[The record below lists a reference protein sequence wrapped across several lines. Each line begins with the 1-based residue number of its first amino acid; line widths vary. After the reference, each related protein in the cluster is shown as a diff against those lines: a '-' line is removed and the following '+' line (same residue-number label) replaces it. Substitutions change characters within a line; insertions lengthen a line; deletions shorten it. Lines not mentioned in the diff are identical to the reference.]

1 MIEILIAG
9 VIGAL
14 ALGVYLLFRQLRTI
28 SWQLT
33 QLRVEHDSERIL
45 HAIGVTSTAV
55 HARPYPIRRK
65 RHLALYLGGGAAV
78 LAFLARN
85 VRLHPAAAAT
95 AGGVALAAAAAT
107 VVTLAPRPQEYAEE
121 PPFPMTSVTPTEGP
135 LQDPTTDIESQPSS
149 SPNTQGKLDWRRVPA
164 ALAAAESRQGTV
176 IPDSPGRPTPSA
188 PSPEPTGGPTE
199 TEPTPPPAPDP
210 TAPTP
215 PFPTPS
221 PTSDGLCVVIA
232 LPPVVESD
240 VCLLGRR

>member
-55 HARPYPIRRK
+55 RAARPDPIRRK

-107 VVTLAPRPQEYAEE
+107 VVSLAPRPQEYAEH
-121 PPFPMTSVTPTEGP
+121 PFPITSVTPTEGP
-135 LQDPTTDIESQPSS
+135 LPDPTTDTEPQPSS
-149 SPNTQGKLDWRRVPA
+149 SPHTQGKLDWRRVPA

-176 IPDSPGRPTPSA
+176 IPDDPGRTTPSA

-210 TAPTP
+210 TAPAP

-232 LPPVVESD
+232 LPPLVESD
-240 VCLLGRR
+240 LCLLGRR